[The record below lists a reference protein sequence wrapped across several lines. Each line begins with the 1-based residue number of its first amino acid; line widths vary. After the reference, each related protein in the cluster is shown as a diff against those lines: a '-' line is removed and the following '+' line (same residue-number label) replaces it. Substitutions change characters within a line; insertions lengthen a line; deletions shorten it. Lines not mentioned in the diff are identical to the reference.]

1 MKFHFS
7 AHIFTI
13 TVNFN
18 QNIVRTNSRR
28 KAQVFSIHCFQLSLF
43 HENLT
48 FHSTC
53 HICSGS
59 ILDLRLS
66 VVLATHIRQ
75 TRINL
80 CPTKRREYIYILDE
94 LIWKSPRIYLIGT
107 IILLMN
113 NREQCVVVC
122 QATPTKNISYIVYVC
137 VCVVVHVWVVSFQYK
152 YTYSAHKTQQWKII
166 QKINKWIYSG
176 LFILSIILKLYWFY
190 WKTQYS
196 YGTPCI
202 FLAHRKSI
210 CILFFS
216 PVRNGY
222 LTNVFRTKNIPISW

>member
-48 FHSTC
+48 CHSTC
-53 HICSGS
+53 PICSGS

-80 CPTKRREYIYILDE
+80 CPTKRREYIYIYWRNWFENLRGF
-94 LIWKSPRIYLIGT
+94 IWSEQLSCWWTTENSVLLFVKRHQQKTFRILC
-107 IILLMN
+107 M
-113 NREQCVVVC
+113 C
-122 QATPTKNISYIVYVC
+122 VC
-137 VCVVVHVWVVSFQYK
+137 VCVVVHVWV
-152 YTYSAHKTQQWKII
+152 A
-166 QKINKWIYSG
+166 
-176 LFILSIILKLYWFY
+176 SI
-190 WKTQYS
+190 
-196 YGTPCI
+196 
-202 FLAHRKSI
+202 
-210 CILFFS
+210 
-216 PVRNGY
+216 
-222 LTNVFRTKNIPISW
+222 